1 LEEQPLDAAAAAR
14 GIDPVDLALDLSLA
28 NGLEARFRL
37 AMFNYDTAE
46 VAEIMADPNIILGLS
61 DAGAHASQLC
71 DACFSTHLL
80 AHWVRE
86 TGLLSLARGVQMLTS
101 DIADVFGLDRGRLA
115 TGLPADIVI
124 FDPDTVAATG
134 LRRIA
139 DLPGGADRLVADAIG
154 IHTVICNGQVIRQH
168 NQNVT
173 GATLPG
179 TVLRPRRQ

>member
-1 LEEQPLDAAAAAR
+1 LDAAR
-14 GIDPVDLALDLSLA
+14 GVDPVDLALDLSLA
-28 NGLEARFRL
+28 NDLQARFRL
-37 AMFNYDTAE
+37 AMFNYDAAE

-86 TGLLSLARGVQMLTS
+86 TGLLSLARGVQMLTG

-115 TGLPADIVI
+115 VGLPADVVV

-134 LRRIA
+134 LRRVN
-139 DLPGGADRLVADAIG
+139 DLPGGADRLVADAVG
-154 IHTVICNGQVIRQH
+154 IHTVICNGRIIRQH
-168 NQNVT
+168 DQDI
-173 GATLPG
+173 ATPELPG
-179 TVLRPRRQ
+179 TVLRPRAR